1 MSTES
6 DEREWKRVAARMDK
20 EADRLIK
27 RKRAFIHQDDDE
39 KQTAY
44 RTLLVL
50 LAETGE
56 KFEPDDLLFSAGRA
70 AAFRYVERMEWD
82 AEFLGIVS
90 ELADMLEEAA
100 REGRLNEFVPSR
112 PTARSV
118 PRGWLRRGRRSQ
130 PES

>member
-1 MSTES
+1 MSAES
-6 DEREWKRVAARMDK
+6 DEREWRRVAARMDK
-20 EADRLIK
+20 DADQLTRK
-27 RKRAFIHQDDDE
+27 KRAFIHQDNDE
-39 KQTAY
+39 KKTAY

-56 KFEPDDLLFSAGRA
+56 KFESDDLLFNAGRA
-70 AAFRYVERMEWD
+70 AAFRYVERMGWG

-118 PRGWLRRGRRSQ
+118 PQG
-130 PES
+130 